1 MAAIGPYLKAN
12 LLDGEEIV
20 HEARFH
26 WLYTV
31 SAFAWLVMSAAFSL
45 WIYFYPPDF
54 LAGVLATK
62 FVPTAGD
69 MFRLDRILAAI
80 VFLIGFYRYI
90 VMMIFQ
96 YTTEMAVTNLRLVFK
111 RGLIARSISSVNAD
125 RVEGADV
132 SQGLL
137 GRLLGYGRIAIR
149 GTGVGDIVLPPIDN
163 PLAFRRAMLEV
174 AYQNRPFGG

>member
-1 MAAIGPYLKAN
+1 MAAVGPYLKTN
-12 LLDGEEIV
+12 LLDGEQIV
-20 HEARFH
+20 HGARFH
-26 WLYTV
+26 WLYIV
-31 SAFAWLVMSAAFSL
+31 SAFAWLVMSAAFSI
-45 WIYFYPPDF
+45 WIYFYPPGF
-54 LAGVLATK
+54 LAHALSTN

-69 MFRLDRILAAI
+69 LFRLDRILAAL
-80 VFLIGFYRYI
+80 VFLIGLYRYAA
-90 VMMIFQ
+90 MMVFQ

-132 SQGLL
+132 WQGVL

-149 GTGVGDIVLPPIDN
+149 GTGVGDIILPPIDN

-174 AYQNRPFGG
+174 AYQNRSHGG